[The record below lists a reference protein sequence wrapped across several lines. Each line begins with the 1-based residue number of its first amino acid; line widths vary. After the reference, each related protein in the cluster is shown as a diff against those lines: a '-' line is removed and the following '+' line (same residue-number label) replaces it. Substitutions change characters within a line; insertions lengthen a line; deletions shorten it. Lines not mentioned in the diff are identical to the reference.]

1 MTFELETWLT
11 RDYGGDG
18 KALSMSKK
26 VLGDFVYH
34 LLRLGGEITSTHA
47 MRPDLDRT
55 YVQFGIRLPKGRREE
70 LEAASGITLEAPSFL
85 VPAGSSFRS

>member
-1 MTFELETWLT
+1 MEAWLT
-11 RDYGGDG
+11 RDYGGQG

-55 YVQFGIRLPKGRREE
+55 YVQFGIRLPKGRKEA
-70 LEAASGITLEAPSFL
+70 LEGASGIALEAPNFL
-85 VPAGSSFRS
+85 VPAGPSFRS